1 MNMIKIQIINNLYD
15 ICKMIGRRYNIQL
28 IYAVLFTRHL
38 VSAVILLLKQR
49 NILDTI
55 AISNNKS
62 LILNPSLI
70 SHSKT

>member
-1 MNMIKIQIINNLYD
+1 MNMTKMQIINNLYD
-15 ICKMIGRRYNIQL
+15 IRKMIGKRYNSQL
-28 IYAVLFTRHL
+28 IYAVLFTSHL
-38 VSAVILLLKQR
+38 VFAVILLLKQR

-62 LILNPSLI
+62 IILNPSLI

>member
-1 MNMIKIQIINNLYD
+1 MTKMQIINNLYD
-15 ICKMIGRRYNIQL
+15 IRKMIGKRYNSQL
-28 IYAVLFTRHL
+28 IYAVLFTSHL
-38 VSAVILLLKQR
+38 VFAVILLLKQR

-62 LILNPSLI
+62 IILNPSLI